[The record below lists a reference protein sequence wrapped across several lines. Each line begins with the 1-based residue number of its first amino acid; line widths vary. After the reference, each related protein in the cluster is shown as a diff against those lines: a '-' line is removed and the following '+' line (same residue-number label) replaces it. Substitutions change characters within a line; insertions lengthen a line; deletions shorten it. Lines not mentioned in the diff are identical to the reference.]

1 MFLTILENL
10 AAIGCCM
17 IKLLN
22 MHNILTTVG
31 GGAQSGG
38 LAPAAVSH
46 VPANFIVVIVFL
58 TVAFVSLVFY
68 YYKRLDLFLYTS
80 LVLALLSSLLLVVN
94 HQIKLYGLWVAVI
107 LIFIA
112 LWIVRLGYL
121 LRKSVHEE
129 ISRQKVQSEKK
140 FTERLKQADIER
152 KTFELEEARRL
163 QLSMLPK
170 NLPEVNHL
178 EIAVFIE
185 TATEV
190 GGDYYDFLLA
200 EDGSLTLGV
209 GDATGHGTKA
219 GIMVALMKSL
229 FNTAS
234 QSFYIPDFFNHCT
247 KMIKRMNF
255 RNLYMAMTLAR
266 ITGHKMI
273 LSASGMPP
281 VLLFRHSN
289 GEAEEIIIKGMPL
302 GAFTGFPYQQKSV
315 KLFPGDTLL
324 FMTDGFPELFND
336 RYEAL
341 EYERVKACFEQH
353 ARKGPRTV
361 IQELLALGERW
372 RKGHPPDDD
381 VTFVVVKVKEM
392 KKSKE

>member
-1 MFLTILENL
+1 MAEIQSL
-10 AAIGCCM
+10 AATGQLAESNTVVQ
-17 IKLLN
+17 KAVFPGFLLV
-22 MHNILTTVG
+22 TTVF
-31 GGAQSGG
+31 AT
-38 LAPAAVSH
+38 VT
-46 VPANFIVVIVFL
+46 IVLLIFYFFKRIKPFLYSTVI
-58 TVAFVSLVFY
+58 FVSLSV
-68 YYKRLDLFLYTS
+68 
-80 LVLALLSSLLLVVN
+80 LLL
-94 HQIKLYGLWVAVI
+94 IIGEKIPFYAVWI
-107 LIFIA
+107 PAVLLVTG
-112 LWIVRLGYL
+112 LWIVRLAFL
-121 LRKSVHEE
+121 LLQSVQNE
-129 ISRQKVQSEKK
+129 ISKEKQDCEK
-140 FTERLKQADIER
+140 EYERRLKQADIER
-152 KTFELEEARRL
+152 KTFDLEEARKL

-170 NLPEVNHL
+170 HLPDVKHL
-178 EIAVFIE
+178 DIAVFIE

-190 GGDYYDFLLA
+190 GGDYYDFLQA

-281 VLLFRHSN
+281 VLVFRDKS
-289 GEAEEIIIKGMPL
+289 GQLEEIIIKGMPL

-315 KLFPGDTLL
+315 NLFPGDTLL

-336 RYEAL
+336 DFEAL
-341 EYERVKACFEQH
+341 EFERVRDCFEQN
-353 ARKGPRTV
+353 ARKAPQA
-361 IQELLALGERW
+361 IIDELLALGEKW
-372 RKGHPPDDD
+372 RKGRPPDDD
-381 VTFVVVKVKEM
+381 ITFVVVKVK
-392 KKSKE
+392 KV